1 MLVAAAAVDCED
13 KVGVDKEDC
22 NVVVVLLVLLVVVAA
37 CAAFWILFNWNLGR

>member
-22 NVVVVLLVLLVVVAA
+22 NVVVVLLVLLVVFAA